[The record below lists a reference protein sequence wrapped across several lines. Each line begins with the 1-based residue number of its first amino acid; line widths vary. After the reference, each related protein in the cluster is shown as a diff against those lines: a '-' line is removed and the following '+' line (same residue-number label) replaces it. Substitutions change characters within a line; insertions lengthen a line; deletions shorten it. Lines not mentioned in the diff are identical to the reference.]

1 MQTIN
6 LQIEQDL
13 LSQAIQHFKQFL
25 AEHQTKGNITYIDEL
40 GDTIEIINGVE
51 YVVPTKEDLKAIN
64 TRRTEQGFTSLEA
77 LKSKI
82 THP

>member
-6 LQIEQDL
+6 LHIEQDL

-25 AEHQTKGNITYIDEL
+25 LEHQTKGNISYIDSF

-51 YVVPTKEDLKAIN
+51 YVVATKDDIEAISN
-64 TRRTEQGFTSLEA
+64 QESRTEFTSLED
-77 LKSKI
+77 LKKELCI
-82 THP
+82 K